1 MRAYLAQAR
10 AEIRLTLSQGESL
23 VVTLGIPLIL
33 LVGLDVVHVIPT
45 GTRHQITF
53 LAPGILSLA
62 IMATG
67 LVSLAI
73 ATAFE
78 RSYGVLKRLGA
89 TPLGRPSLL
98 AAKTTSIAVVE
109 VIQAVV
115 IVVVGVALG
124 WHPLGHVAEAVAAI
138 VLGTIAFSGI
148 GLFLAGALK
157 AEVVLGLS
165 NALYLVMLM
174 LGGMVFPVSRL
185 PGALHTVASLL
196 PASALSQAL
205 VHSLGT
211 GGPVPIFAWVVLVI
225 WAIGAPVLAA
235 FTFSWE

>member
-10 AEIRLTLSQGESL
+10 AEIRLTLTQGESL
-23 VVTLGIPLIL
+23 LVTLGIPLIL
-33 LVGLDVVHVIPT
+33 LVGLDVAHIVPT
-45 GTRHQITF
+45 GTRREITF

-78 RSYGVLKRLGA
+78 RNYGVLKRLGA
-89 TPLGRPSLL
+89 TPLGRPALL
-98 AAKTTSIAVVE
+98 AAKTSSIAVVE
-109 VIQAVV
+109 IIQTAVILL
-115 IVVVGVALG
+115 VGSALG
-124 WHPLGHVAEAVAAI
+124 WHPLGHVAEAAAAI
-138 VLGTIAFSGI
+138 VLGTVAFSGI

-174 LGGMVFPVSRL
+174 LGGMAFPISRL
-185 PGALHTVASLL
+185 PGALHAVAVLL

-211 GGPVPIFAWVVLVI
+211 GGAVPLSAWAVLVI
-225 WAIGAPVLAA
+225 WAVGAPALAVA
-235 FTFSWE
+235 TFSWE